1 MAPDWKVLAVC
12 WYCARVVCVSVWD
25 TVSNN
30 TGTIN
35 IANPRPLICLLA
47 CNSTHRA
54 WLQIRPGV
62 MLLAHKMTQFF
73 VSFPPPNIWDFLVI
87 FSLFLLLFPLLLTYL
102 TFHHSVLLSLLY
114 IFRSFIFFLFVSSLL
129 SLLITQPMQQNSSCE
144 ANRSSASQDSSHFL
158 EPEGSLLQIQAP
170 ATLPY
175 PEPDKSSSC
184 LHIPLLNESL

>member
-30 TGTIN
+30 AGTIN
-35 IANPRPLICLLA
+35 IANPRPLIYLLA

-73 VSFPPPNIWDFLVI
+73 VSFPPPNIWDFLFI
-87 FSLFLLLFPLLLTYL
+87 FSLFLLLFLVFLIHIS
-102 TFHHSVLLSLLY
+102 FHHSVLLFLLY
-114 IFRSFIFFLFVSSLL
+114 TFLTFLFFLFVSSLL
-129 SLLITQPMQQNSSCE
+129 SLLTTQSMWQSPAWA
-144 ANRSSASQDSSHFL
+144 ANRSSASQDPSHFFGTRRFIAATTSARHL
-158 EPEGSLLQIQAP
+158 SL
-170 ATLPY
+170 
-175 PEPDKSSSC
+175 S
-184 LHIPLLNESL
+184 

>member
-1 MAPDWKVLAVC
+1 MVPDWKLLAVY

-35 IANPRPLICLLA
+35 NANPRPLISLLA

-73 VSFPPPNIWDFLVI
+73 VSFPPHNIWDFLFV
-87 FSLFLLLFPLLLTYL
+87 FSLFLLLFPLFLTYL
-102 TFHHSVLLSLLY
+102 SFHQSVLSLLY
-114 IFRSFIFFLFVSSLL
+114 VFCTLLFFLFVSSPL
-129 SLLITQPMQQNSSCE
+129 SILVTQSMQQSPSWE
-144 ANRSSASQDSSHFL
+144 ANRSSVSRDSSHFFRTRRL
-158 EPEGSLLQIQAP
+158 FTATTSARHLSLSWARSIQFISP
-170 ATLPY
+170 HPT
-175 PEPDKSSSC
+175 S
-184 LHIPLLNESL
+184 